1 MKKSV
6 LLLVILSTLIGTTY
20 AQVAVNTDG
29 SSANTSA
36 MLDVKSTSKGMLVPR
51 MTTTQRTAISSP
63 ANGLMVFDTTT
74 KSFWFYDSGSSSWTE
89 IKASNNNSVL
99 ADADGD
105 TKIQVEKNADNDEIH
120 FTTGGTD
127 YFTMQ
132 NGRLNIENTGY
143 SVFIGDEAGA
153 SDDLTDNENTFVGF
167 RSGHS
172 NTSGESNTAIGY
184 RSLRYNTTGKYN
196 VAIGSD
202 ALHNNKEGYDNTALG
217 GRSLEANVSGYEN
230 VAVGT
235 FSLHDNN
242 IGYRNTAVGYYSL
255 FSHKRNGENTAVG
268 RAALVNDTSGTSN
281 TAIGSGSMWSNVNGN
296 NNTAL
301 GDGTL
306 ASASGADENTAIGY
320 NALYNSTGDK
330 NSALGSLALY
340 HNQDGNYNTAMGY
353 LSAYNNTTGGYNTCV
368 GDSSLYSNT
377 TGYLNVA
384 IGHGAMYANTTTWHS
399 VAVGAA
405 AMKKT
410 NGGADNTAVG
420 DSALFANVS
429 GSYNTALG
437 NSALQGNTGS
447 RNTALGNDALRNNSG
462 TVNTAVGHQALTNN
476 TLGYFNVGV
485 GGYALNDVTTGYN
498 NTVLGYNSGKGI
510 TTGDNN
516 TIIGAEVTGLSADM
530 NNNIII
536 ADGEGH
542 QRIRVLSDGKV
553 GIGTTTPDTKLN
565 VFETGAA
572 EPIAH
577 FQSNDDVSIR
587 VNGQGGES
595 YVEIQNDDTGLGNTW
610 KVGLNDNTKLSIQ
623 YGTQGTMNSNT
634 EAIKISTDG
643 YIYKPKLPYF
653 YVSGGTTVVSTGGTD
668 YAIVDYDTEYFDNGN
683 NFDLSTNKFTAP
695 VKGIYFFSWSIEH
708 EEGQDMGGNIDH
720 FAPGYMRTSDNST
733 ANPNVLDYHET
744 SERNSYSMSAIIQLN
759 SGEQAWIKSQAFD
772 DFEISYSEF
781 SGYLVTALE

>member
-1 MKKSV
+1 MKKIFI
-6 LLLVILSTLIGTTY
+6 LLLTVFITQTVFS
-20 AQVAVNTDG
+20 QVAVNSSG
-29 SSANTSA
+29 SAADASA
-36 MLDVKSTSKGMLVPR
+36 MLDVSSTSKGMLVPR
-51 MTTTQRTAISSP
+51 MTTSQRTAISSP
-63 ANGLMVFDTTT
+63 ATGLLVFDTTT
-74 KSFWFYDSGSSSWTE
+74 KSFWFYDGGSSSWVE
-89 IKASNNNSVL
+89 IKSSNNNTEL
-99 ADADGD
+99 ADADND
-105 TKIQVEKNADNDEIH
+105 TKIQVEKNADNDKIH

-132 NGRLNIENTGY
+132 NGRLNIDNTGS
-143 SVFIGDEAGA
+143 SVFIGYEAGA
-153 SDDLTDNENTFVGF
+153 NDDLTDNYNTFVGF
-167 RSGHS
+167 RSGEN
-172 NTSGESNTAIGY
+172 NTSGESNIAVGY
-184 RSLRYNTTGKYN
+184 RSLRDNTTGVYN

-202 ALHNNKEGYDNTALG
+202 AMLENEDGSYNTVLG
-217 GRSLEANVSGYEN
+217 GRSMEDNVNGGEN
-230 VAVGT
+230 VAIGS
-235 FSLHDNN
+235 FSLSSN
-242 IGYRNTAVGYYSL
+242 IIGDKNTAVGSFSL
-255 FSHKRNGENTAVG
+255 INHKRNNENTAVG
-268 RAALVNDTSGTSN
+268 RYSLLSDTSGAYN
-281 TAIGSGSMWSNVNGN
+281 TAIGSGALRSNINGN

-301 GDGTL
+301 GVESL
-306 ASASGADENTAIGY
+306 ASSTGADENTAIGY
-320 NALYNSTGDK
+320 YALYKTTGNK
-330 NSALGSLALY
+330 NSALGSLSLY
-340 HNQDGNYNTAMGY
+340 NNQGGNYNSAVGY
-353 LSAYNNTTGGYNTCV
+353 RSAYNNTTGGYNTCI

-384 IGHGAMYANTTTWHS
+384 IGHGAMFANTTTWHS
-399 VAVGAA
+399 VAVGTA

-447 RNTALGNDALRNNSG
+447 RNTALGNDALRSNSG

-516 TIIGAEVTGLSADM
+516 TIIGAEVTGLSPDM

-553 GIGTTTPDTKLN
+553 GIGTTAPDTKLN
-565 VFETGAA
+565 VFETSAA

-577 FQSNDDVSIR
+577 FQSDDDVSVR

-595 YVEIQNDDTGLGNTW
+595 YMEIQNDDTGLGNTW

-643 YIYKPKLPYF
+643 YVYKPKLPYF
-653 YVSGGTTVVSTGGTD
+653 FVTGDTTVVSTGSFAEVT
-668 YAIVDYDTEYFDNGN
+668 VDFDTENFDNGN
-683 NFDLSTNKFTAP
+683 NFDLSTDKFTAP
-695 VKGIYFFSWSIEH
+695 VKGIYFFSWNIEH
-708 EEGQDMGGNIDH
+708 GSGQNMGGGLDH
-720 FAPGYMRTSDNST
+720 FEPCYLTTSDGST
-733 ANPNVLDYHET
+733 ADPYMSSYHET
-744 SERNSYSMSAIIQLN
+744 SKTNSYSMSAIIELN
-759 SGEQAWIKSQAFD
+759 SGEQAWILSTALD
-772 DFEISYSEF
+772 DFEIVNSEF
-781 SGYLVTALE
+781 SGYLITALE

>member
-1 MKKSV
+1 MKKIFI
-6 LLLVILSTLIGTTY
+6 LLLTVFITQTVFS
-20 AQVAVNTDG
+20 QVAVNSSG
-29 SSANTSA
+29 SAADASA
-36 MLDVKSTSKGMLVPR
+36 MLDVSSTSKGMLIPR
-51 MTTTQRTAISSP
+51 MTTSQRTAISSP
-63 ANGLMVFDTTT
+63 ATGLLVFDTTT
-74 KSFWFYDSGSSSWTE
+74 KSFWFYDGGSSSWVE
-89 IKASNNNSVL
+89 IKSSNNNTEL
-99 ADADGD
+99 ADADND
-105 TKIQVEKNADNDEIH
+105 TKIQVEKNADNDKIH

-132 NGRLNIENTGY
+132 NGRLNIDNTGS
-143 SVFIGDEAGA
+143 SVFIGYEAGA
-153 SDDLTDNENTFVGF
+153 NDDLTDNYNTFVGF
-167 RSGHS
+167 RSGKN
-172 NTSGESNTAIGY
+172 NTSGESNIAVGF
-184 RSLRYNTTGKYN
+184 RSLRDNTTGVYN

-202 ALHNNKEGYDNTALG
+202 AMLENEDGSYNTVLG
-217 GRSLEANVSGYEN
+217 GRSMENNVSGVDN
-230 VAVGT
+230 VAVGA
-235 FSLHDNN
+235 FSLNGNN
-242 IGYRNTAVGYYSL
+242 IGNNNTAVGYFSL
-255 FSHKRNGENTAVG
+255 YSHKRNNENTAVG
-268 RAALVNDTSGTSN
+268 RYALVNDTSGASN
-281 TAIGSGSMWSNVNGN
+281 TAIGSGALRSNINGN

-301 GDGTL
+301 GMESL
-306 ASASGADENTAIGY
+306 ASSTGADENTAIGY
-320 NALYNSTGDK
+320 YALYHSTGNK
-330 NSALGSLALY
+330 NSALGSLSLY
-340 HNQDGNYNTAMGY
+340 NNQGGNYNSAVGY
-353 LSAYNNTTGGYNTCV
+353 RSAYNNTTGGYNTSI

-384 IGHGAMYANTTTWHS
+384 IGHGAMFANTTTWHS
-399 VAVGAA
+399 VAVGTA

-420 DSALFANVS
+420 DSALFANVG

-447 RNTALGNDALRNNSG
+447 RNTALGNDALRSNSG

-516 TIIGAEVTGLSADM
+516 TIIGAEVTGLSPDM

-553 GIGTTTPDTKLN
+553 GIGTTAPDTKLN
-565 VFETGAA
+565 VFETSAA

-577 FQSNDDVSIR
+577 FQSDDDVSVR

-595 YVEIQNDDTGLGNTW
+595 YVEIQNDDTGSGNTW

-643 YIYKPKLPYF
+643 YVYKPKMPYF
-653 YVSGGTTVVSTGGTD
+653 FVTGGLIVVSTGSPNCV
-668 YAIVDYDTEYFDNGN
+668 IIDYDGERFDNGN
-683 NFDLSTNKFTAP
+683 NFDLSTDKFTAP
-695 VKGIYFFSWSIEH
+695 VKGVYFFSWSINH
-708 EEGQDMGGNIDH
+708 SDGQNMGGSYGY
-720 FAPGYMRTSDNST
+720 FYPGYIRTSDTST
-733 ANPNVLDYHET
+733 FNPFMNAFQET
-744 SERNSYSMSAIIQLN
+744 SEENSYYMTAIIQLN
-759 SGEQAWIKSQAFD
+759 SGEEVWVESLAWSNFRIGL
-772 DFEISYSEF
+772 SEF
-781 SGYLVTALE
+781 SGYLITALE